1 MPRRGISKLPKPKG
15 KYRRRAAG
23 FETVEEATRE
33 DRERARLL
41 RKAAKDH
48 AGAIKTK
55 AAVRLAKRLDYE
67 RRRAAPPQTLAS
79 HLYVRDK
86 RWRIGGALLRLIERS
101 NPARVSTATLIP
113 TDARF
118 TLAQLASLDP
128 RKLIEKLRADLNR
141 YGAVKADGWAVFG
154 LHGDFENEREVYQI
168 HFHAVA
174 ADGMIDVIERL
185 RAARKYRRPA
195 DQRASNY
202 RPIWRS
208 RKALTNLP
216 GPLTYILK
224 GFWSAKRRGL
234 VASGEEKRNRKMSR
248 IPEPFHTQVLLFL
261 DRWSLEDIALL
272 MKLGVGKRGFVR
284 SKSKK
289 WKGK

>member
-15 KYRRRAAG
+15 RYRRRAAK
-23 FETVEEATRE
+23 FETADAAKRE
-33 DRERARLL
+33 DRKRVSLL
-41 RKAAKDH
+41 RKAARDH
-48 AGAIKTK
+48 SGAIDVK

-67 RRRAAPPQTLAS
+67 KRGTSSPQTLAS
-79 HLYVRDK
+79 YLYVRGM

-101 NPARVSTATLIP
+101 KPARVSTATLIP
-113 TDARF
+113 TDGRL

-128 RKLIEKLRADLNR
+128 RKPLEKHRADFNR
-141 YGAVKADGWAVFG
+141 YGAGKADGWAVVG
-154 LHGDFENEREVYQI
+154 IHGDFENETELFQI
-168 HFHAVA
+168 HYHIVA

-185 RAARKYRRPA
+185 RGARKYRRPA
-195 DQRASNY
+195 DQRALNY
-202 RPIWRS
+202 RPIRRS

-224 GFWSAKRRGL
+224 GFWPAKRRGL
-234 VASGEEKRNRKMSR
+234 VASGEEKRNRKASR
-248 IPEPFHTQVLLFL
+248 IPEPFHTQLLLFL
-261 DRWSLEDIALL
+261 DRWSLEDITLL

-289 WKGK
+289 RK